1 MCAGSTP
8 ALSGHNDARAEFA
21 RLHNCPLIV
30 KERALITK
38 RYRELTGL
46 KRIMSNLVGRIGKG
60 EHFLD
65 LVKWVSVV
73 RGTTET
79 AFGIFLLLSLL
90 GH

>member
-1 MCAGSTP
+1 
-8 ALSGHNDARAEFA
+8 
-21 RLHNCPLIV
+21 
-30 KERALITK
+30 
-38 RYRELTGL
+38 
-46 KRIMSNLVGRIGKG
+46 MSNLVGRIGKG

-73 RGTTET
+73 GGTTET